1 MTSLCNYN
9 DVMQHLS
16 RFATEMQQEIR
27 AETVARTTEGEKTP
41 ARGDFRHGEWSPLH
55 PRAHTDRRG
64 PGSSRSPAEVQRRPR
79 SSSRFCSM
87 KSTST

>member
-27 AETVARTTEGEKTP
+27 AETVARTTERMSLRDCLLLGLLALCPFVLKLLVTANTP
-41 ARGDFRHGEWSPLH
+41 DEDL
-55 PRAHTDRRG
+55 
-64 PGSSRSPAEVQRRPR
+64 
-79 SSSRFCSM
+79 
-87 KSTST
+87 

>member
-41 ARGDFRHGEWSPLH
+41 ARGDFGHYEW
-55 PRAHTDRRG
+55 
-64 PGSSRSPAEVQRRPR
+64 
-79 SSSRFCSM
+79 
-87 KSTST
+87 